1 MNESALRRHLG
12 DLRRELAI
20 SSERDPAEAE
30 VRRHIE
36 SLISDLEHHLDAPGD
51 APSDVHRARLNER
64 LEAAIDQ
71 FEATHPT
78 LTLRLNEIM
87 MTLSGTGV

>member
-1 MNESALRRHLG
+1 MNDPALRRHLG
-12 DLRRELAI
+12 ELRREVAHL
-20 SSERDPAEAE
+20 SEHDPAEAE

-36 SLISDLEHHLDAPGD
+36 GLIGGLEHHLDAPGD